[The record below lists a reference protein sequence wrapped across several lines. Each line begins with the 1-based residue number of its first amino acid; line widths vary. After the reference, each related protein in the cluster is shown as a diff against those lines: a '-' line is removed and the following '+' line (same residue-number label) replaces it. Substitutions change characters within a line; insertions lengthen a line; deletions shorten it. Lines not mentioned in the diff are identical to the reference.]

1 MALSREGRV
10 AEALARCRKVL
21 NKEPAN
27 FHACLMAGILRL
39 QTGDSAGGIA
49 LLKRATVLN
58 PNSFEARYNLGIA
71 LRASGQYDEA
81 LAQLDRTIA
90 LDGTLAAVHV
100 NRAAA
105 LQALGRREEAI
116 AGYETALAL
125 EPTNLE
131 AWYQRGLALHALGR
145 DQDAIVSYDR
155 VLQVTDDAEVHYNRG
170 VSLQALGRREEA
182 LSAYDRALSLHPD
195 FPAALNNRGN
205 LLLDLGRADE
215 AQQSLDRCVALNPAF
230 PEAYNNLGLALT
242 ALGRHGEALASLD
255 RALAL
260 DPAYVDAHLNR
271 GASLLALG
279 RPDDAL
285 DGLIQAE
292 RLAPADPKV
301 HHNFG
306 IVLHALNRLDEAL
319 ARYRKAIDLQPGYA
333 EARFHMSLTQLLKGD
348 FASGWQGYE
357 FRWAIRNAAPRRL
370 EGPLWHGSRPVA
382 GQRIALWCE
391 QGLGD
396 AIQFCRYAPLLT
408 NLGAKVILE
417 IPAELKSLAG
427 TLPGV
432 DTLVV
437 QGEPLPAF
445 DVHCPLLTLPLA
457 LSTDLETI
465 PGAVPYLSAEPG
477 KVASWRSR
485 IAAEGGLR
493 IGIVATGNLKHSNDR
508 NRSLTLESFSPLMRD
523 GINLYLLQ
531 KECRPVDEDFL
542 RANPAIRDLRPWL
555 MDLSDTA
562 AAIECL
568 DLVISVDTAVA
579 HLAGALGKPVWILLP
594 YNPDWRWLMDR
605 PDSPWY
611 PTARL
616 FRQPALGNWP
626 VVIRDVSEALGILP
640 APPET
645 SP

>member
-1 MALSREGRV
+1 MALSHEGRA

-21 NKEPAN
+21 SKEPTN

-71 LRASGQYDEA
+71 LRASGQYHEA

-105 LQALGRREEAI
+105 LQALGRCEEAI
-116 AGYETALAL
+116 AGYEAALAL

-131 AWYQRGLALHALGR
+131 AWYQRGLALHALDR

-170 VSLQALGRREEA
+170 VALQALGRRKEA

-215 AQQSLDRCVALNPAF
+215 AHQCLDRCVSQSPKF
-230 PEAYNNLGLALT
+230 PEAYNNLALALT
-242 ALGRHGEALASLD
+242 ALGQHSDALTALD
-255 RALAL
+255 HALAL
-260 DPAYVDAHLNR
+260 APAYVEAHLNR
-271 GASLLALG
+271 STALLALG
-279 RPDDAL
+279 RPEDAL
-285 DGLIQAE
+285 SGLVQAE
-292 RLAPADPKV
+292 QLAPADPKV

-319 ARYRKAIDLQPGYA
+319 ARYRKALELQPGYA
-333 EARFHMSLTQLLKGD
+333 EAAFHMSLTQLLQGD
-348 FASGWQGYE
+348 FRSGWQGYE
-357 FRWAIRNAAPRRL
+357 FRWAIRGAAPRRL
-370 EGPLWHGSRPVA
+370 EGPFWRGAAAMA
-382 GQRIALWCE
+382 GQRVVLWCE

-396 AIQFCRYAPLLT
+396 AIQFCRYVPLLASQGT
-408 NLGAKVILE
+408 EVILE
-417 IPAELKSLAG
+417 VPADLMSLAR

-432 DTLVV
+432 DTLVA
-437 QGEPLPAF
+437 QSEALPAF
-445 DVHCPLLTLPLA
+445 DAHCPLLSLPLA
-457 LSTDLETI
+457 LGTDLETI
-465 PGAVPYLSAEPG
+465 PDTVPYLAAEPG
-477 KVASWRSR
+477 KVAAWKSR
-485 IAAEGGLR
+485 IAGDGKLR
-493 IGIVATGNLKHSNDR
+493 IGIVASGNLKHSNDR
-508 NRSLTLESFSPLMRD
+508 NRSLALESFSTLMRD
-523 GINLYLLQ
+523 GVDYFLLQ
-531 KECRPVDEDFL
+531 KECRRADEDYL
-542 RANPAIRDLRPWL
+542 RATPAIRDLRPWL
-555 MDLSDTA
+555 TDLSETA

-568 DLVISVDTAVA
+568 DLVISVDTSVA

-611 PTARL
+611 PTVRL
-616 FRQPALGNWP
+616 FRQPTFGDWPTVMADAGKALDAFQ
-626 VVIRDVSEALGILP
+626 IFR
-640 APPET
+640 
-645 SP
+645 